1 MKKLFLA
8 LVVASAFGSAHAQHA
23 YVGAGILAADQNF
36 DFASPGFSNA
46 GGDHYTASPKL
57 FLGYDFDKTWG
68 VETGFSSFRSADHH
82 FTYAGQVFS
91 GETKGHSMYVA
102 GKVTLPITEQL
113 SFVGK
118 LGVSANKRILN
129 DGFYGDDV
137 TKTGVY
143 TSIGVQYPLNEK
155 VSVNLDY
162 EQYGKRHNLGLKANA
177 FSLSARYAF

>member
-1 MKKLFLA
+1 MNKLFFA
-8 LVVASAFGSAHAQHA
+8 LVVASAFGSAHAQRA

-36 DFASPGFSNA
+36 DFASSGFSNG
-46 GGDHYTASPKL
+46 GGDRYTASPKL

-68 VETGFSSFRSADHH
+68 VETGFSSFRSADHY
-82 FTYAGQVFS
+82 FTSAGQVFH

-102 GKVTLPITEQL
+102 GKITLPITGQL

-118 LGVSANKRILN
+118 LGMSANTRILN
-129 DGFYGDDV
+129 DSFYGDEA
-137 TKTGVY
+137 TTTGVY

-162 EQYGKRHNLGLKANA
+162 EQYGKRRNLGLKANA